1 MLAGVKRLQI
11 MIEEEMDV
19 TLEREAA
26 RRGCSKA
33 ALVRE
38 AVADR
43 FKPLPP
49 IEEDPIWKM
58 AGSVSWEVDPNE
70 SIDDVIYGPISH
82 GSQ

>member
-11 MIEEEMDV
+11 MIEEEMDAV
-19 TLEREAA
+19 LEREAA

-49 IEEDPIWKM
+49 LEEDPIWDL
-58 AGSVSWEVDPNE
+58 AGAFDVELDPNE
-70 SIDDVIYGPISH
+70 SIDDVVYGP
-82 GSQ
+82 